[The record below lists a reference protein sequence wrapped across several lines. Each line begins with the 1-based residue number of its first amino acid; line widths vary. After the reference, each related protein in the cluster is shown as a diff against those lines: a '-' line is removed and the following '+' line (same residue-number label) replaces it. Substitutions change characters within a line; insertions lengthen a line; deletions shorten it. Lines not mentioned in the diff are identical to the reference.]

1 MDERLIVVLGP
12 TATGKTELGI
22 RLAEEFDGE
31 IVNADSRQVYRF
43 MDVGTAK
50 PTAEQRARAPH
61 HLIDI
66 LHPDQEFG
74 LAEFLR
80 LARQSVAS
88 VRSKGR
94 LPIVVG
100 GTGQYIWALL
110 ENWKVPRVPPNP
122 ELRRE
127 LEELAATRGADAL
140 HKLLQQADAA
150 SAGRIDT
157 RNTRRVIRALE
168 IHRAIGG
175 TDTETERKEAVS
187 DNALV
192 IGLTAERKQLYRMI
206 DDRVDRMVEDGLA
219 AEAANLVRRGY
230 SWDLPSMSGVGYKE
244 MGAYLAGQMSLEE
257 SIARIKTRTHRFARQ
272 QYNWFN
278 LEDSRIHWLDVGS
291 SLDPASE
298 RTDGGGGHA
307 DAVGK
312 AMLLADNFLSRI
324 RVVQ

>member
-31 IVNADSRQVYRF
+31 IVGADSRQVYRF

-66 LHPDQEFG
+66 LYPDQEFG

-80 LARQSVAS
+80 SARQRIES

-127 LEELAATRGADAL
+127 LEEFAATRGADAL
-140 HKLLQQADAA
+140 HKLLQQADPA

-168 IHRAIGG
+168 IHRAVGG
-175 TDTETERKEAVS
+175 TDAETERKEAVS

-192 IGLTAERKQLYRMI
+192 IGLTTERKQLFRTI

-219 AEAANLVRRGY
+219 AEAANLLRRGY

-244 MGAYLAGQMSLEE
+244 MGVYLAGQRSLEE

-298 RTDGGGGHA
+298 RTDGGAGHGE
-307 DAVGK
+307 AVGK
-312 AMLLADNFLSRI
+312 AMLLVSNFLSRT

>member
-31 IVNADSRQVYRF
+31 IVSADSRQVYRF

-50 PTAEQRARAPH
+50 PTSEQRAKTPH

-66 LHPDQEFG
+66 LYPDQDFG

-80 LARQSVAS
+80 RARQSIES

-127 LEELAATRGADAL
+127 LEELAATSRGLRLYINCLNGQTPHPPDESTRATP
-140 HKLLQQADAA
+140 
-150 SAGRIDT
+150 AG
-157 RNTRRVIRALE
+157 
-168 IHRAIGG
+168 
-175 TDTETERKEAVS
+175 
-187 DNALV
+187 
-192 IGLTAERKQLYRMI
+192 
-206 DDRVDRMVEDGLA
+206 
-219 AEAANLVRRGY
+219 
-230 SWDLPSMSGVGYKE
+230 
-244 MGAYLAGQMSLEE
+244 
-257 SIARIKTRTHRFARQ
+257 
-272 QYNWFN
+272 
-278 LEDSRIHWLDVGS
+278 
-291 SLDPASE
+291 
-298 RTDGGGGHA
+298 
-307 DAVGK
+307 
-312 AMLLADNFLSRI
+312 
-324 RVVQ
+324 

>member
-31 IVNADSRQVYRF
+31 IVSADSRQVYRL

-50 PTAEQRARAPH
+50 PTSEQRAKTPH

-66 LHPDQEFG
+66 LYPDQEFG

-80 LARQSVAS
+80 HARQSIES

-127 LEELAATRGADAL
+127 LEELSATRGADAL
-140 HKLLQQADAA
+140 HKLLQQADPA

-168 IHRAIGG
+168 IHHSVGVIGTQG
-175 TDTETERKEAVS
+175 ERKQPVS
-187 DNALV
+187 DEALV
-192 IGLTAERKQLYRMI
+192 LGLTADRKLLYRMI
-206 DDRVDRMVEDGLA
+206 DGRVDRMIDDGLA

-244 MGAYLAGQMSLEE
+244 MGAYLAEQRSLEE

-278 LEDSRIHWLDVGS
+278 LEDSRIQWLDVGPS
-291 SLDPASE
+291 VAPASE

-312 AMLLADNFLSRI
+312 AMLLADNFLSRT

>member
-31 IVNADSRQVYRF
+31 IVTADSRQVYRF

-50 PTAEQRARAPH
+50 PTAEQRARTPH

-66 LHPDQEFG
+66 LYPDQDFG

-80 LARQSVAS
+80 CARQSIDS
-88 VRSKGR
+88 VRAKGR

-127 LEELAATRGADAL
+127 LEELAAKRGADAL
-140 HKLLQQADAA
+140 HKLLQQADPA
-150 SAGRIDT
+150 SARRIDT
-157 RNTRRVIRALE
+157 RNIRRVIRALE
-168 IHRAIGG
+168 IHRAVGAIDAEIEQKGP
-175 TDTETERKEAVS
+175 VS
-187 DNALV
+187 DLTL
-192 IGLTAERKQLYRMI
+192 ILGLTAERKLLYRMI
-206 DDRVDRMVEDGLA
+206 DERVDRMVEDGLA

-244 MGAYLAGQMSLEE
+244 MGVYLAGQRSLGE

-278 LEDSRIHWLDVGS
+278 LEDSRIHWLDVAPS
-291 SLDPASE
+291 VTPALE
-298 RTDGGGGHA
+298 GTDGRGGHT

-312 AMLLADNFLSRI
+312 AMLLAGNFLSRT

>member
-22 RLAEEFDGE
+22 RLAEEFNGE
-31 IVNADSRQVYRF
+31 IVSADSRQVYRF
-43 MDVGTAK
+43 MDIGSAK
-50 PTAEQRARAPH
+50 PSSEQRARTPH

-66 LHPDQEFG
+66 LYPDQDFG

-80 LARQSVAS
+80 LARQTIESI
-88 VRSKGR
+88 RSKSR

-110 ENWKVPRVPPNP
+110 EDWKVPRVPPNP

-127 LEELAATRGADAL
+127 LEDLAEKQGTEAL
-140 HKLLQQADAA
+140 HKLLEQADPEAA
-150 SAGRIDT
+150 RRVDP
-157 RNTRRVIRALE
+157 RNTRRTIRALE

-175 TDTETERKEAVS
+175 TNTETERKGAVS
-187 DNALV
+187 DETLA

-206 DDRVDRMVEDGLA
+206 DDRIDRMVEDGLA

-244 MGAYLAGQMSLEE
+244 MGAYLAGQTSLEA
-257 SIARIKTRTHRFARQ
+257 SVARIKTRTHRFARQ
-272 QYNWFN
+272 QYNWFSLN
-278 LEDSRIHWLDVGS
+278 DPRIQWFDVGAS
-291 SLDPASE
+291 TDASFDPIDKGDSHE
-298 RTDGGGGHA
+298 R
-307 DAVGK
+307 AVDK
-312 AMLLADNFLSRI
+312 AVRLVGDFLSRTP
-324 RVVQ
+324 VVQ